1 MSNNKP
7 HKGTLKRM
15 RITKTGKVKHKS
27 ANSKHL
33 KSVKSPNRL
42 RRLRKDR
49 YLAAT
54 ETKALERLLFR
65 RLRGRDQ
72 ARSVIK
78 PSPSPAARKAAQA
91 AKTAAKAGAKGATTT
106 TTKGAKPAAR
116 RGSRAWSKRLAAR
129 ADQIIPGA
137 RPARS

>member
-1 MSNNKP
+1 MASNKP
-7 HKGTLKRM
+7 HKGVLKRM

-33 KSVKSPNRL
+33 KSSKSPNRL

-49 YLAAT
+49 YLLST
-54 ETKALERLLFR
+54 ETKALEQLLFR

-78 PSPSPAARKAAQA
+78 RSPTPAERKAAA
-91 AKTAAKAGAKGATTT
+91 AEKAAAKA
-106 TTKGAKPAAR
+106 
-116 RGSRAWSKRLAAR
+116 
-129 ADQIIPGA
+129 
-137 RPARS
+137 